1 MVSMAAA
8 GLSLVVIFAV
18 LTVGVYGALIPP
30 HLEIKVQNATGT
42 SKEVVVDLAKDGER
56 VRHWRET
63 VMPGKATS
71 FGYPMYLGGY
81 DITLACDDYANVSAH
96 IDMPFFTFEKS
107 RTETFTVNESAIIHG
122 NLY

>member
-18 LTVGVYGALIPP
+18 LTVGIYGALIPP
-30 HLEIKVQNATGT
+30 QLEIKVQNATGT

-81 DITLACDDYANVSAH
+81 DISVACDGYTNASLH
-96 IDMPFFTFEKS
+96 IDMPFFTLEKG
-107 RTETFTVNESAIIHG
+107 RTESFTVNGTDIGHG
-122 NLY
+122 V

>member
-8 GLSLVVIFAV
+8 GLSLVVIFAM
-18 LTVGVYGALIPP
+18 LTIGIYGALIPP
-30 HLEIKVQNATGT
+30 QLDIEVRNDTGT

-63 VMPGKATS
+63 VMPGKTAR

-81 DITLACDDYANVSAH
+81 DINVGCDTYANASAR

-107 RTETFTVNESAIIHG
+107 RTETFSVNETAIGHG
-122 NLY
+122 NIY

>member
-1 MVSMAAA
+1 MASMAAA
-8 GLSLVVIFAV
+8 GLSLVVIFAL
-18 LTVGVYGALIPP
+18 LTIGIYGALIPP
-30 HLEIKVQNATGT
+30 QLEIAVRNDTAT

-56 VRHWRET
+56 VRHWREI
-63 VMPGKATS
+63 VMPGKQIS

-81 DITLACDDYANVSAH
+81 DISVACDQYANASAR

-107 RTETFTVNESAIIHG
+107 HAERFTVNESAIIHG